1 MSSRTLHVESL
12 GEKSVSDLAVE
23 IVERKGKGHPDTL
36 IDGASEA
43 VSRALCQFYLKE
55 FGKILHHN
63 VDKGLLV
70 GGKSNAKFGGGDVV
84 DPIQIMVAG
93 RATSSVTRNGRIEEV
108 PVRDLADT
116 SIKEFLNETM
126 RFLDVEKHVVFDSK
140 IRQGSADLVG
150 VYEGDSS
157 IPLSNDTSIGV
168 GYAPLSHT
176 ESIVLE
182 TEKFLNSVKV
192 KSEMPELGE
201 DIKVMALRRNNVID
215 LTVAVAMIS
224 NLIPDVSHYKNI
236 AEDVKNKVQDLAS
249 KITNIDVN
257 VKVNTGD
264 SHSKGVYYLTV
275 TGTSAESGDDGNTG
289 RGNRP
294 NGLIT
299 SMRQYSMEATAGKNP
314 VNHTGKIYNVL
325 AQTTSDRIVKEVNGI
340 NEAYVRI
347 LSRIGVPIDVPQIAS
362 AGLVLESDTK
372 LESVR
377 GDVEGIL
384 DEEFSKITDVT
395 SLILNRSVSLF

>member
-1 MSSRTLHVESL
+1 M
-12 GEKSVSDLAVE
+12 
-23 IVERKGKGHPDTL
+23 
-36 IDGASEA
+36 
-43 VSRALCQFYLKE
+43 
-55 FGKILHHN
+55 
-63 VDKGLLV
+63 
-70 GGKSNAKFGGGDVV
+70 
-84 DPIQIMVAG
+84 
-93 RATSSVTRNGRIEEV
+93 
-108 PVRDLADT
+108 
-116 SIKEFLNETM
+116 
-126 RFLDVEKHVVFDSK
+126 
-140 IRQGSADLVG
+140 
-150 VYEGDSS
+150 
-157 IPLSNDTSIGV
+157 
-168 GYAPLSHT
+168 
-176 ESIVLE
+176 
-182 TEKFLNSVKV
+182 
-192 KSEMPELGE
+192 
-201 DIKVMALRRNNVID
+201 
-215 LTVAVAMIS
+215 
-224 NLIPDVSHYKNI
+224 
-236 AEDVKNKVQDLAS
+236 KNKVQDLAS